1 MASKLKKIYPLAKYK
16 RPHYHNLFQCRTP
29 LLAISS
35 RRKQLEN
42 RLLFLRNPTDTFA
55 SGRPSTLLSRSPTR
69 SVSSFSRPLPLR
81 CFSPPKFSIGVAPVA
96 TFAVF
101 RPLLVEK
108 REPPYRCSNLFKYRS
123 VISPGLLHSIM
134 TVVLLFIVI

>member
-1 MASKLKKIYPLAKYK
+1 MKFPTLYSLSTILLGACTWHLTSKKYSLAKYK
-16 RPHYHNLFQCRTP
+16 RDLPHYHNLFQRRTP

-55 SGRPSTLLSRSPTR
+55 SGQLSTLLSRSPTR

-81 CFSPPKFSIGVAPVA
+81 CFSPPKFSIGVALVA

-101 RPLLVEK
+101 RPLLVKK
-108 REPPYRCSNLFKYRS
+108 REPP
-123 VISPGLLHSIM
+123 
-134 TVVLLFIVI
+134 

>member
-1 MASKLKKIYPLAKYK
+1 MASNLKKIYPLAKYK
-16 RPHYHNLFQCRTP
+16 RDLPHYHNLFQCRTP

-42 RLLFLRNPTDTFA
+42 RLLFLRNATDTFA
-55 SGRPSTLLSRSPTR
+55 SSRLSTLLSRSPTR
-69 SVSSFSRPLPLR
+69 SVYLAAFFLLLR
-81 CFSPPKFSIGVAPVA
+81 HFSPPKFSIGVAPVA

-123 VISPGLLHSIM
+123 VTSPGLLH
-134 TVVLLFIVI
+134 